1 MFISYHS
8 GSINNGQENG
18 DYLSPKEKSEDE
30 GRDPSGQKE
39 AISTNE
45 SLQSYLNSQSN
56 NCPQDGDVSG
66 SETR

>member
-1 MFISYHS
+1 MFIFYYS
-8 GSINNGQENG
+8 GSINNSQENG
-18 DYLSPKEKSEDE
+18 DYSSPKDKSED
-30 GRDPSGQKE
+30 GCRDPSGQKE

-45 SLQSYLNSQSN
+45 SLQSCLNSQSN